1 MTQGARGGASKTS
14 DYGLLGPVET
24 PRDMDAEALWNLLLA
39 ERARHAAELE
49 ERDRKIAAHED
60 ARASDHELIA
70 RLSRIICDLQRTT
83 FGARSEKLDPEQLA
97 LALEDL
103 EQELAAAE
111 VRLATPAEKAASAAK
126 RRANRGSLPAHLPR
140 VEQVIDIEDKTCPCC
155 AGTLH
160 RIGEDVAERLDVI
173 PATFRA
179 LVIRRPKYGCRTCEE
194 VVVQA
199 PAPARLIEGG
209 LPTEATIAHVV
220 VAKYADHCPLYRQAQ
235 VYARRGVVLD
245 RSTLAHWTG
254 SAAELLRPLHARL
267 LERLKASGKL
277 FADETR
283 APVLDPGRGRTKLG
297 QLWAYAR
304 DDRPWGG
311 PEPPG
316 VAFVYAGDRAASS
329 PALHLAGYR
338 GVLQTDGYG
347 AYKALAK
354 AGAVELAFCW
364 THTRR
369 YFHKLL
375 DEKTPAKTPIAAE
388 TIARIGQLYAVE
400 AGIRGLSPDERRA
413 VRQEKSA
420 PILADL
426 KPWLSAR
433 LELISQKSDL
443 AKAIRYVLTHW
454 DGLNRFLADGRVE
467 LDTNTV
473 ERAIRPLALTRK
485 NSLFAGSEGGA
496 QHWAVLA
503 SLIATCKLNDV
514 EPQAYI
520 EDVITKLVGGHL
532 QSRLDELLPW
542 AYAPRPVAAAA

>member
-1 MTQGARGGASKTS
+1 M
-14 DYGLLGPVET
+14 
-24 PRDMDAEALWNLLLA
+24 
-39 ERARHAAELE
+39 
-49 ERDRKIAAHED
+49 
-60 ARASDHELIA
+60 
-70 RLSRIICDLQRTT
+70 
-83 FGARSEKLDPEQLA
+83 
-97 LALEDL
+97 
-103 EQELAAAE
+103 
-111 VRLATPAEKAASAAK
+111 
-126 RRANRGSLPAHLPR
+126 
-140 VEQVIDIEDKTCPCC
+140 
-155 AGTLH
+155 
-160 RIGEDVAERLDVI
+160 
-173 PATFRA
+173 
-179 LVIRRPKYGCRTCEE
+179 
-194 VVVQA
+194 
-199 PAPARLIEGG
+199 
-209 LPTEATIAHVV
+209 
-220 VAKYADHCPLYRQAQ
+220 
-235 VYARRGVVLD
+235 
-245 RSTLAHWTG
+245 
-254 SAAELLRPLHARL
+254 
-267 LERLKASGKL
+267 
-277 FADETR
+277 
-283 APVLDPGRGRTKLG
+283 LDPGRGRTKLG

-311 PEPPG
+311 PEPQG

-426 KPWLSAR
+426 QPWLSAR

-454 DGLNRFLADGRVE
+454 DGLTRFLGDGRIE

-503 SLIATCKLNDV
+503 RSSPPAGST
-514 EPQAYI
+514 
-520 EDVITKLVGGHL
+520 T
-532 QSRLDELLPW
+532 SS
-542 AYAPRPVAAAA
+542 PRPTSKTSSPSWWAAISRAVSTSFFPGPTPPDPWPRQPELPLRRAPAVWSRRR

>member
-1 MTQGARGGASKTS
+1 
-14 DYGLLGPVET
+14 
-24 PRDMDAEALWNLLLA
+24 MDANAIWSLLLA
-39 ERARHAAELE
+39 ERVRHATDLE
-49 ERDRKIAAHED
+49 ERDRKLAAHED
-60 ARASDHELIA
+60 ARAADHELIV
-70 RLSRIICDLQRTT
+70 RLSRIIRDLQRAT
-83 FGARSEKLDPEQLA
+83 FGARSEKLDPDQLG

-111 VRLATPAEKAASAAK
+111 ARLSTPDEKAATAST

-155 AGTLH
+155 SGALH

-179 LVIRRPKYGCRTCEE
+179 LVVRRPKYGCRACEG

-199 PAPARLIEGG
+199 PAPSRLIEGG

-220 VAKYADHCPLYRQAQ
+220 VAKYADHLPLYRQAQ
-235 VYARRGVVLD
+235 AYGRRGVVLD

-254 SAAELLRPLHARL
+254 SAAELLKPVHARL

-297 QLWAYAR
+297 QFWAYAR

-316 VAFVYAGDRAASS
+316 VAFVYAGNRATSS
-329 PALHLAGYR
+329 PTLHLAGYH
-338 GVLQTDGYG
+338 GILQTDGYG
-347 AYKALAK
+347 AYKTLAK

-364 THTRR
+364 SHARR
-369 YFHKLL
+369 YFHKELNK
-375 DEKTPAKTPIAAE
+375 DPAKTPIAAE
-388 TIARIGQLYAVE
+388 ALARIQQLYAVE
-400 AGIRGLSPDERRA
+400 ADIRGRSPAERHVAR
-413 VRQEKSA
+413 RELSA
-420 PILADL
+420 PILEAMR
-426 KPWLSAR
+426 PWLIER
-433 LELISQKSDL
+433 LDLLSRKGDL
-443 AKAIRYVLTHW
+443 AKAIRYTLNHW
-454 DGLNRFLADGRVE
+454 EGLNRFIDDGRIE
-467 LDTNTV
+467 IDNNTV
-473 ERAIRPLALTRK
+473 ERAIRPLAIGRR

-496 QHWAVLA
+496 EHWAILA

-514 EPQAYI
+514 EPQDYI
-520 EDVITKLVGGHL
+520 TDVLTKLVGGHL
-532 QSRLDELLPW
+532 QRRLDELLPW
-542 AYAPRPVAAAA
+542 AYAPAPIAIAA

>member
-1 MTQGARGGASKTS
+1 
-14 DYGLLGPVET
+14 LLGSVET
-24 PRDMDAEALWNLLLA
+24 PRDMDVEALWQLLQA

-49 ERDRKIAAHED
+49 ERDQKIAAHED

-70 RLSRIICDLQRTT
+70 RLSRIIRDLQRTT
-83 FGARSEKLDPEQLA
+83 FGARSEKLDPDQLA

-103 EQELAAAE
+103 EQELASAE
-111 VRLATPAEKAASAAK
+111 VRLSTPAEKAASAAR

-155 AGTLH
+155 AGALH

-179 LVIRRPKYGCRTCEE
+179 LVVRRPKYGCRACEE

-199 PAPARLIEGG
+199 PAPTRLIEGG
-209 LPTEATIAHVV
+209 LPTE
-220 VAKYADHCPLYRQAQ
+220 
-235 VYARRGVVLD
+235 
-245 RSTLAHWTG
+245 
-254 SAAELLRPLHARL
+254 
-267 LERLKASGKL
+267 
-277 FADETR
+277 
-283 APVLDPGRGRTKLG
+283 
-297 QLWAYAR
+297 WAYAR

-311 PEPPG
+311 PAPPG

-329 PALHLAGYR
+329 PAQHLAGYR

-347 AYKALAK
+347 AYKTLAK
-354 AGAVELAFCW
+354 GGAVELAFCW

-388 TIARIGQLYAVE
+388 AIARIGQLYAVE
-400 AGIRGLSPDERRA
+400 AEIRGRAADERRA
-413 VRQEKSA
+413 VRQEKSTA
-420 PILADL
+420 ILADL

-433 LELISQKSDL
+433 LELISQKGDL

-454 DGLNRFLADGRVE
+454 DGLTRFVDDGRIE

-496 QHWAVLA
+496 EHWAVLA

-520 EDVITKLVGGHL
+520 EDVITKLINGHL

-542 AYAPRPVAAAA
+542 AYAPKPVAAAA

>member
-1 MTQGARGGASKTS
+1 MTQGARGGASKAH

-24 PRDMDAEALWNLLLA
+24 PRYMDAEALWALLQS
-39 ERARHAAELE
+39 ERAHHAAELE

-60 ARASDHELIA
+60 ARASDHEVIA
-70 RLSRIICDLQRTT
+70 RLSRIIRDLQRTT
-83 FGARSEKLDPEQLA
+83 FGARSEKLDPDQLA

-111 VRLATPAEKAASAAK
+111 VRLATPAEKAASAAR
-126 RRANRGSLPAHLPR
+126 RRANRGCLPAHLPR
-140 VEQVIDIEDKTCPCC
+140 VEQLIDIEDKTCPCC
-155 AGTLH
+155 AGALH

-220 VAKYADHCPLYRQAQ
+220 VAKYADHTPLYRQAQ
-235 VYARRGVVLD
+235 MYARRGVVLD

-254 SAAELLRPLHARL
+254 SAAELLKPLHARL
-267 LERLKASGKL
+267 LEKLKASGKL

-316 VAFVYAGDRAASS
+316 VAFVYAGDRAAAS

-347 AYKALAK
+347 AYKTLAK

-400 AGIRGLSPDERRA
+400 TEIRGRSPDERRA

-420 PILADL
+420 PILEAL
-426 KPWLSAR
+426 KPWLAAR

-443 AKAIRYVLTHW
+443 AKAIRYVMTHW
-454 DGLNRFLADGRVE
+454 EGLTRFVDDGRIE

-496 QHWAVLA
+496 EHWAVLA
-503 SLIATCKLNDV
+503 SLVATCKLNDV

-520 EDVITKLVGGHL
+520 EDVITKLVRGHL
-532 QSRLDELLPW
+532 QNRIDELLPW

>member
-1 MTQGARGGASKTS
+1 ME
-14 DYGLLGPVET
+14 YGLLGLVET
-24 PRDMDAEALWNLLLA
+24 PHDMGAEAVWKLLLA
-39 ERARHAAELE
+39 ERARHAVELE
-49 ERDRKIAAHED
+49 ERDRKLAAQDD
-60 ARASDHELIA
+60 ARASDHELIE
-70 RLSRIICDLQRTT
+70 RLTRIIRDLQRAT
-83 FGARSEKLDPEQLA
+83 FGARSEKMDPDQLA

-103 EQELAAAE
+103 EQELAGAE
-111 VRLATPAEKAASAAK
+111 VRLATPAQKAATAAK

-155 AGTLH
+155 AGALH

-179 LVIRRPKYGCRTCEE
+179 LVIRRPKYGCRSCEE

-235 VYARRGVVLD
+235 IYARRGVVLD

-254 SAAELLRPLHARL
+254 SAAELLRPLHGRL
-267 LERLKASGKL
+267 LERLKASTKL

-316 VAFVYAGDRAASS
+316 VAFVYANDRATSS
-329 PALHLAGYR
+329 PASHLAGYR

-347 AYKALAK
+347 AYKKLEK
-354 AGAVELAFCW
+354 AGDVELAFCW
-364 THTRR
+364 VHTRR
-369 YFHKLL
+369 YFVKLL
-375 DEKTPAKTPIAAE
+375 DKAPAKTPIAAE
-388 TIARIGQLYAVE
+388 MIARVQKLYAIE
-400 AGIRGLSPDERRA
+400 EEIRGRSSDERCA
-413 VRQEKSA
+413 VRREQSA
-420 PILADL
+420 PILAAM
-426 KPWLSAR
+426 KPWLEAR

-443 AKAIRYVLTHW
+443 ATAIRYVLTHW
-454 DGLNRFLADGRVE
+454 QGLTRFLDDGRIE
-467 LDTNTV
+467 MDTNTV

-496 QHWAVLA
+496 EHWAILA
-503 SLIATCKLNDV
+503 SLIETCKLNGV
-514 EPQAYI
+514 EPQGYI
-520 EDVITKLVGGHL
+520 EDVITRLVNGHL
-532 QSRLDELLPW
+532 QSRIDELLPW
-542 AYAPRPVAAAA
+542 AYAPKAISEAA